1 MFWRLAIATG
11 VWLTAAYGQV
21 WAACAAQT
29 YAGNSYTVCS
39 FDVSRENVA
48 LYNLGED
55 GQPYR
60 NFSALEAALKAKGET
75 LEFAMNAGMYD
86 ENQRPIGLYVENG
99 KTLKKLNRRDGGGNF
114 HLKPNGVFYVAGR
127 KAGVLDTDTFAR
139 RGLTVDYASQSGPML
154 VVNGQIHP
162 KFSANGT
169 SLKRRNGVGIVG
181 ESTLVFA
188 ISENPVNFYDFAV
201 FFRDSVGAKNALF
214 LDGSV
219 SSLYSAEL
227 SRNDGFL
234 PLGPIV
240 AVVK

>member
-1 MFWRLAIATG
+1 MFIRMAIATG
-11 VWLTAAYGQV
+11 LWLVLACGQV
-21 WAACAAQT
+21 WAACAAQS
-29 YAGNSYTVCS
+29 YAENSYTVCTV
-39 FDVSRENVA
+39 DVSREKLA
-48 LYNLGED
+48 LYNLGDD

-60 NFSALEAALKAKGET
+60 YFTALETALKAHGQT

-99 KTLKKLNRRDGGGNF
+99 KTLKKLNRRNGGGNF
-114 HLKPNGVFYVAGR
+114 HLKPNGVFYVAGG
-127 KAGVLDTDTFAR
+127 KAGVLDTDAFVK
-139 RGLTVDYASQSGPML
+139 RGMKVDYASQSGPML

-162 KFSANGT
+162 KFSATGT

-188 ISENPVNFYDFAV
+188 ISENPVNFFDFAA

-234 PLGPIV
+234 PLGPMV

>member
-1 MFWRLAIATG
+1 MFGRMAIAAG
-11 VWLTAAYGQV
+11 LWLALACGQA

-29 YAGNSYTVCS
+29 YADNSYTVCT
-39 FDVSRENVA
+39 FDVSREKVA
-48 LYNLGED
+48 LYNLGDD

-60 NFSALEAALKAKGET
+60 YFTALEEALKAHGQT

-86 ENQRPIGLYVENG
+86 QNQRPIGLYVENG
-99 KTLKKLNRRDGGGNF
+99 KTLKKLNRRNGGGNF
-114 HLKPNGVFYVAGR
+114 HLKPNGVFYVAGG
-127 KAGVLDTDTFAR
+127 KAGVVDTETFAK
-139 RGLTVDYASQSGPML
+139 RGIKVDYASQSGPML

-162 KFSANGT
+162 KFSASGT

-188 ISENPVNFYDFAV
+188 ISENPVNFYDFAA
-201 FFRDSVGAKNALF
+201 FFRDAIGAKNALF